1 MPIVERTAVT
11 SLRALMAGTLDY
23 AGLFPPASLDMSA
36 GVANY
41 ARYRE
46 HPQRWLLGRFVLPA
60 SRFEEFLA
68 EREQVEPVDEDEVRT
83 DAGPDEAVEHPWRL
97 SGILFVSDELA
108 IVEEYNRGVHG
119 AVFESVELLVST
131 PEEIEELHRPPESR
145 VRIFFEIPAE
155 SAGEL
160 LPLIRR
166 EGGCAKLRMGGAEA
180 EAFPP
185 VEAVAE
191 FIAQCAELGVPFKA
205 TAGLHHAL
213 RGSYALTDAVDSP
226 RGTMHGFLN
235 LFTAAA
241 IAWSARRA
249 GGAVRREAIAACLA
263 DTERLH
269 WDFTGI
275 GLSWNGEPLAPLI
288 DLNTLAEV
296 RTKFALSFG
305 SCSFEEPVDELR
317 KLGLL

>member
-1 MPIVERTAVT
+1 
-11 SLRALMAGTLDY
+11 MAGALDY
-23 AGLFPPASLDMSA
+23 AGLFPPASLEMSA
-36 GVANY
+36 SVANY
-41 ARYRE
+41 ARYLN

-60 SRFEEFLA
+60 SRFDEFLA
-68 EREQVEPVDEDEVRT
+68 AHEQVEPLDEDELRT

-97 SGILFVSDELA
+97 SGILFASDELA

-131 PEEIEELHRPPESR
+131 PEEIEDLHRPPESR
-145 VRIFFEIPAE
+145 IRTFFEIPVE
-155 SAGEL
+155 RAGEL

-166 EGGCAKLRMGGAEA
+166 EGGCAKLRMGGDAA
-180 EAFPP
+180 EAFPM

-191 FIAQCAELGVPFKA
+191 FVARCAELDLPFKV

-213 RGSYALTDAVDSP
+213 RGSYALTSAADSP
-226 RGTMHGFLN
+226 RGSMHGFLN

-241 IAWSARRA
+241 IAWCARRS
-249 GGAVRREAIAACLA
+249 GGAVPRGALAACLA

-269 WDFTGI
+269 WDFTEI
-275 GLSWNGEPLAPLI
+275 GLNWIGQPPATLI
-288 DLNTLAEV
+288 DLDTLAEV

-305 SCSFEEPVDELR
+305 SCSFEEPVAELHEL
-317 KLGLL
+317 KLL